1 MRTTSIVT
9 LVLFVVFLLFMLA
22 WLMSQRGTDAIEAP
36 MKIAQLR
43 QAIGLFVATAAALA
57 LLMRALAGG
66 PAGKSVMLV
75 ATLLAGVLI
84 IEPIW
89 SLVLGLTLISLGV
102 MLRAW
107 LPIPHRRLPT
117 THPPHEPP
125 VL

>member
-1 MRTTSIVT
+1 MRTSSIVT
-9 LVLFVVFLLFMLA
+9 LVLFVLLLLIMLM

-43 QAIGLFVATAAALA
+43 QAIGLFIATAAALA
-57 LLMRALAGG
+57 LLMRALAGS

-75 ATLLAGVLI
+75 ATLFAGVLI

-89 SLVLGLTLISLGV
+89 SLVLGLTLIALGV
-102 MLRAW
+102 LLRAW
-107 LPIPHRRLPT
+107 LPAPHRRMPVT
-117 THPPHEPP
+117 PSPHEPP